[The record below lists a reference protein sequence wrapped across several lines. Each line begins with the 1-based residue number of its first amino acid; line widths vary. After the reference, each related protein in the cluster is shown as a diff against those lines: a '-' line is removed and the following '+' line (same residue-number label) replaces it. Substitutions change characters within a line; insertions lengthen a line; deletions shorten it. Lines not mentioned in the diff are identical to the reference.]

1 MISGMTSLQTGSSRK
16 LPDPQ
21 GALGRPTQSQ
31 DVCLQV
37 IMAAELRALA
47 CNHSSPCTHIK
58 DRFHNQSEPTA
69 TRRGLGKGEKLFLRE
84 LSKEVGM

>member
-1 MISGMTSLQTGSSRK
+1 MLFRSRLGAPGNSLTPKVLWEGPRSHK
-16 LPDPQ
+16 MC
-21 GALGRPTQSQ
+21 
-31 DVCLQV
+31 VCKSF
-37 IMAAELRALA
+37 MAAELRALA